1 MPTLVMVTEI
11 IVTLKAPVEANER
24 WGYLSFYGCRKIWWQ
39 RAPAMPSLQI
49 LQATL
54 LDMQDNLEGGEA
66 KRIFFYLA
74 LLEHTLRQ

>member
-1 MPTLVMVTEI
+1 MVTEI

-24 WGYLSFYGCRKIWWQ
+24 WGYLSFYGCRKIWRQ

-54 LDMQDNLEGGEA
+54 LDMQDNLEGGKQNEY
-66 KRIFFYLA
+66 FS
-74 LLEHTLRQ
+74 T

>member
-1 MPTLVMVTEI
+1 MVTEI

-24 WGYLSFYGCRKIWWQ
+24 WGYLSLYGCRKICRQ

-54 LDMQDNLEGGEA
+54 LDVQDNLEGGKQNEY
-66 KRIFFYLA
+66 FS
-74 LLEHTLRQ
+74 T

>member
-1 MPTLVMVTEI
+1 MRVSLTLWLQGAPT
-11 IVTLKAPVEANER
+11 
-24 WGYLSFYGCRKIWWQ
+24 
-39 RAPAMPSLQI
+39 MPSLQI